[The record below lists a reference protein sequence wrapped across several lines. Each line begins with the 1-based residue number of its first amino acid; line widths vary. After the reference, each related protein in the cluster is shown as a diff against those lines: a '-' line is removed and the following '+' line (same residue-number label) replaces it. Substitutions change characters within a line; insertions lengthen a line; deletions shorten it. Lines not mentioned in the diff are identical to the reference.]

1 MNPEQYALRNTAW
14 QFFATLTF
22 KREEMSA
29 SRRLKLFFAFGRR
42 VAGWFKVYF
51 PRLKWALR
59 LEHGEKNGRLHFHVL
74 IAGLPENAAQSVT
87 CHSMEKL
94 WEHSMR
100 VGIAKVRVWERGRDA
115 VSYILKDDPGY
126 SLRTA
131 NQYECAKFGS
141 SRCMVKLSESILSAL
156 GGRREW
162 AMKAGEGR
170 IMNHARNS

>member
-22 KREEMSA
+22 KRDQISEP
-29 SRRLKLFFAFGRR
+29 RRVKLFFAFARK
-42 VAGWFKVYF
+42 VAGWFRVHF

-74 IAGLPENAAQSVT
+74 IAGLPESAAQSVT
-87 CHSMEKL
+87 CHAMEKL

-100 VGIAKVRVWERGRDA
+100 VGIAKVRVWEHGRDA

-126 SLRTA
+126 SLRSA
-131 NQYECAKFGS
+131 NQYESAKFGS
-141 SRCMVKLSESILSAL
+141 SRCMVKLSESLL
-156 GGRREW
+156 KVRNGHRE
-162 AMKAGEGR
+162 R
-170 IMNHARNS
+170 Q